1 MVVLRG
7 VGSWWSSISVRE
19 SVSRFPDLSDCS
31 TLLYLEGTVGT
42 FRLPGTLVGKVLFL
56 HIQLSRPTELFLY
69 VFILREDED
78 EEDDE
83 EEESALISSNE

>member
-19 SVSRFPDLSDCS
+19 SVSRFPDLTDGSA
-31 TLLYLEGTVGT
+31 LLYLEGTVGT
-42 FRLPGTLVGKVLFL
+42 FRLPGTLVGKYLFL
-56 HIQLSRPTELFLY
+56 PIQLSRPTELFLY

-78 EEDDE
+78 DE
-83 EEESALISSNE
+83 EEGSALISSNE

>member
-19 SVSRFPDLSDCS
+19 SVSRFPDLTDGS

-42 FRLPGTLVGKVLFL
+42 FRLPRTLVGKYLFL
-56 HIQLSRPTELFLY
+56 PIQLSRPTELFLY

-78 EEDDE
+78 EDDE